1 MRTVRPLEGHCWRPA
16 LAAATGLE
24 KVVKQKMHA
33 GQDNLA
39 YIDIAPC
46 GQCGARAQCGIQRTC
61 GHPWGVHRA
70 GRLVGI
76 VLHRHPGHLC
86 PLNRVPVRVFPRNA
100 LRASVALVFGL
111 RAPSQETTAAAE
123 NGNRSRLGC
132 MAVAMSGLVAAIIAA
147 LQSPRVVEA
156 IVKVVA
162 GARTG
167 REDLASKADVGALQ
181 ADVASLKTDL
191 KADTPALKAELA
203 HLKTELAAV
212 KADLKLLK
220 FGYGPVILALLI
232 KLAFFP

>member
-1 MRTVRPLEGHCWRPA
+1 
-16 LAAATGLE
+16 
-24 KVVKQKMHA
+24 
-33 GQDNLA
+33 
-39 YIDIAPC
+39 
-46 GQCGARAQCGIQRTC
+46 
-61 GHPWGVHRA
+61 
-70 GRLVGI
+70 
-76 VLHRHPGHLC
+76 
-86 PLNRVPVRVFPRNA
+86 
-100 LRASVALVFGL
+100 
-111 RAPSQETTAAAE
+111 
-123 NGNRSRLGC
+123 

-167 REDLASKADVGALQ
+167 REGLASKADVGALQ

-203 HLKTELAAV
+203 AV

-232 KLAFFP
+232 KLTFFP

>member
-1 MRTVRPLEGHCWRPA
+1 
-16 LAAATGLE
+16 
-24 KVVKQKMHA
+24 
-33 GQDNLA
+33 
-39 YIDIAPC
+39 
-46 GQCGARAQCGIQRTC
+46 
-61 GHPWGVHRA
+61 
-70 GRLVGI
+70 
-76 VLHRHPGHLC
+76 
-86 PLNRVPVRVFPRNA
+86 
-100 LRASVALVFGL
+100 
-111 RAPSQETTAAAE
+111 
-123 NGNRSRLGC
+123 